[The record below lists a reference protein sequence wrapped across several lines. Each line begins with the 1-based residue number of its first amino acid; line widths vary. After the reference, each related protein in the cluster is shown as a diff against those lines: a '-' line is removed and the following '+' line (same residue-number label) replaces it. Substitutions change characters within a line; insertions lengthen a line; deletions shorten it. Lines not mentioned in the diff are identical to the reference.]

1 MDAATRRN
9 VRRRAQ
15 DHCEYCR
22 LPQAPAPFLTF
33 HVEHIVA
40 TQHEHDDSPDNLALA
55 CPDCNRH
62 KGPNLTSIDPQTREV
77 VPLFHPRHDDWFVH
91 FEVVGPEIVGLT
103 DIGRTTARLL
113 RFNDPE
119 RLAIR
124 SALQLVDDWP
134 PRE

>member
-1 MDAATRRN
+1 MDAAARRK
-9 VRRRAQ
+9 VRRRAR
-15 DHCEYCR
+15 DHCGYCR
-22 LPQAPAPFLTF
+22 LPQAAAPFLPF

-40 TQHEHDDSPDNLALA
+40 TQQEHDDSPDNLALA

-62 KGPNLTSIDPQTREV
+62 KGQNLTSIDPQTREV
-77 VPLFHPRHDDWFVH
+77 VPLFHPRHDDWLVH